1 MNAKLTIQTIL
12 NFFALNLIFNPI
24 VNDMIPINGLGVFLS
39 FIYWGL
45 LLGLSYLLSI
55 FLRNEK
61 KDKIR

>member
-24 VNDMIPINGLGVFLS
+24 VNYMIPINGLGVFLS

-55 FLRNEK
+55 FLRKEK
-61 KDKIR
+61 

>member
-55 FLRNEK
+55 FLRKEK
-61 KDKIR
+61 